1 MLPLPPGLAGCRYLR
16 TTATCT
22 MGEASAAPTSPILP
36 PSCARQSVPRRC
48 RAPHGVSQLC
58 RRQLPAFLDSS
69 MVPFGWLVPSPAAS
83 RGLDEAQGCCE
94 GESDGLG
101 TAGDLDCTPLGSHP
115 PPGCM
120 EHPQSLQT
128 WAMSITGWDAAP
140 SVPLCQGLAISIPNQ
155 AAKLFASLLS
165 WVWGELAME
174 RVLRS
179 HQPLLDRHASHPSG
193 LRDHV
198 PVPWSLGW
206 KLLPWAPAPHRVPRG
221 CQEPST
227 LQPQTRL
234 FGRVWHGTSK
244 QGIGRTGSAPT
255 GPCAR
260 HRLGQEGGA
269 EPPSII
275 HLCIYRGKRVE

>member
-1 MLPLPPGLAGCRYLR
+1 
-16 TTATCT
+16 
-22 MGEASAAPTSPILP
+22 
-36 PSCARQSVPRRC
+36 
-48 RAPHGVSQLC
+48 
-58 RRQLPAFLDSS
+58 
-69 MVPFGWLVPSPAAS
+69 
-83 RGLDEAQGCCE
+83 
-94 GESDGLG
+94 
-101 TAGDLDCTPLGSHP
+101 
-115 PPGCM
+115 
-120 EHPQSLQT
+120 
-128 WAMSITGWDAAP
+128 
-140 SVPLCQGLAISIPNQ
+140 
-155 AAKLFASLLS
+155 
-165 WVWGELAME
+165 ME